1 MNPIKVALTTLAV
14 VFMLTACQPSQQPS
28 QQADHKGAPKAD
40 IPSLAAGQGQV
51 LPDFTVKDLDGQEHK
66 LSQYRGKVMI
76 LDLFATWCPPCK
88 MEIPHFVE
96 LQTAYAKDLAVVGLS
111 FDQTGPEKVRAFAK
125 EMNINYDIYWGNED
139 VARYVSLRGIPHTL
153 VIDREGHVVKSFVG
167 YRDKAV
173 FEEAI
178 KALF

>member
-1 MNPIKVALTTLAV
+1 MNPIKVSLITLTMALVLA
-14 VFMLTACQPSQQPS
+14 ACQPE
-28 QQADHKGAPKAD
+28 QQAGQQESSSQAALPA
-40 IPSLAAGQGQV
+40 LAAGQGQV
-51 LPDFTVKDLDGQEHK
+51 LPDFTVKDLDGQDHN

-96 LQTAYAKDLAVVGLS
+96 LQSAYPKNLAVVGLS
-111 FDQTGPEKVRAFAK
+111 FDQAGPDKVKAFAK
-125 EMNINYDIYWGNED
+125 EMGINYDIYWGNED

-153 VIDREGHVVKSFVG
+153 VIDRKGHVVKSFVG

-178 KALF
+178 KSLI